1 MGIDFSLQQYTELK
15 KVLDDCSIAAEESA
29 DVNFGDEM
37 MQVESICNY
46 LADDVA
52 ELQSAAAS
60 LAYAVYEMDR
70 EGILAATEKMAKHLG
85 EIEEDYVVLTSASKG
100 VFTSVGQLAKPR
112 LTFLYTDCE
121 IEALIDEHL
130 QPDHTM
136 SVGYNGGRYALIFA
150 TVDEEEEETPYFI
163 QVIAMGDEDDYDEV
177 SDYIESFIDLSDE
190 PIEIER

>member
-112 LTFLYTDCE
+112 LTFLYTDSE

-130 QPDHTM
+130 QPDRTM